1 MIWYLSFSFWLHVV
15 WSFLGQSMLLQ
26 VASFHSFYG
35 WVVFHCMY
43 VCMHGPHLYSFICQW
58 TFRLFPCLVVQS
70 LNHIWLFSTPW
81 TAACQASLSFTI
93 SQSLLKLTSIELIM
107 PSNNFILCCPLLLMP
122 SVFPSVM
129 VFSNESAL
137 HVRWPKYWS
146 FRFSINLSSKYS
158 GLFSFRIDWF
168 DFLAVQGTQSILQ
181 HNSKASILQCPG
193 FFMVQL
199 PHPYMTTGK
208 NIAWTIWTF
217 VSKVISLLFN
227 TLCRLAIAF
236 LSRNNHLLIL
246 WLQSHLL
253 WFWSPRK

>member
-93 SQSLLKLTSIELIM
+93 SQSLLKVMAIESVM
-107 PSNNFILCCPLLLMP
+107 PSNYLILCSPLLLL
-122 SVFPSVM
+122 SSIFPSIR
-129 VFSNESAL
+129 VFSSASVL
-137 HVRWPKYWS
+137 HIRWPKYWNFS
-146 FRFSINLSSKYS
+146 FSFSISPCNEYS
-158 GLFSFRIDWF
+158 GLISFRIDWF
-168 DFLAVQGTQSILQ
+168 DLPAVQRTLNSESSIAPQ
-181 HNSKASILQCPG
+181 FESISSL
-193 FFMVQL
+193 VL
-199 PHPYMTTGK
+199 
-208 NIAWTIWTF
+208 
-217 VSKVISLLFN
+217 SLL
-227 TLCRLAIAF
+227 
-236 LSRNNHLLIL
+236 
-246 WLQSHLL
+246 
-253 WFWSPRK
+253 